1 MSHGKQVEFYFF
13 LYLETKKQKKGRE
26 SKDVKENCNQRKTTE
41 TINDSCHRHTH
52 RENDNTTYLKRNRYY
67 HQLEKSESHC
77 QCGKSVYYHQH
88 ERRSSK
94 YEQRNDCH
102 YQKERSSNGYQNRMN
117 DTQTCTSTYS
127 HKKQKEI
134 KLKTAE
140 KGKPASLSSNERKR
154 CYDDCG
160 SECKRQQ
167 ISSVVP
173 IKQLSKASREP
184 KKTKFGQGDRKR
196 NKRDEQGH
204 ADIIGKQPPSFASI
218 DDAIRQPLMAHMAKQ
233 K

>member
-1 MSHGKQVEFYFF
+1 
-13 LYLETKKQKKGRE
+13 
-26 SKDVKENCNQRKTTE
+26 
-41 TINDSCHRHTH
+41 
-52 RENDNTTYLKRNRYY
+52 
-67 HQLEKSESHC
+67 
-77 QCGKSVYYHQH
+77 
-88 ERRSSK
+88 
-94 YEQRNDCH
+94 
-102 YQKERSSNGYQNRMN
+102 MN

-140 KGKPASLSSNERKR
+140 KGKPASLSSNKRKR